1 MDEGRVSRGKA
12 LRVPGQLH
20 LAVDPVKGAR
30 LALDVDAG
38 ERGTASPDSIDPQTM
53 DMIRKIANCTAKAGQ
68 YQAALADLSS
78 PAADVGEIEKE
89 LQEMDQVFQWAT
101 WLKDSSKR
109 MFEQRAHRG

>member
-38 ERGTASPDSIDPQTM
+38 ERGTASPDSSRHSTVCC
-53 DMIRKIANCTAKAGQ
+53 R
-68 YQAALADLSS
+68 AL
-78 PAADVGEIEKE
+78 
-89 LQEMDQVFQWAT
+89 M
-101 WLKDSSKR
+101 
-109 MFEQRAHRG
+109 RAFALTTRAS